1 MELFDYKKNILHF
14 DNFNLFDIAK
24 QQQTPFYL
32 YSKNKIIDNLND
44 YQKSLSG
51 LDHLICYS
59 VKANSSLSILSI
71 LAKKG
76 CGFDIVSGGELD
88 KSIKA
93 GGSASN
99 IVFSGVGKTDDEI
112 FLGIK
117 NNILC
122 FNVESESELLK
133 INSIASDV
141 GKKAN
146 IAIRVNP
153 EISAKT
159 HPYIATGMSDNKFG
173 LSHGEAIQLYTA
185 AAKLEHIKIKG
196 IDFHIG
202 SQITETAPFQ
212 DSLDVVSGIVAEL
225 RKKNIEL
232 EHIDIGGGLGIRYN
246 DERPPTKTEFIN
258 SIKKNLQS
266 LGLKVILEPGR
277 SIVGDSGIILSKILY
292 IKKTPSKNFL
302 IVDLGMNDF
311 IRPPLYSAFHPIREV
326 FKENKVKETY
336 DVVGPVCESADFVG
350 KNRNLSV
357 KEGDFL
363 VIENAGAYGFVLSSN
378 YNSRVRPS
386 EWMIIDGK
394 AKCVRKRETIDQL
407 TLTETIDV

>member
-1 MELFDYKKNILHF
+1 MKK
-14 DNFNLFDIAK
+14 K
-24 QQQTPFYL
+24 
-32 YSKNKIIDNLND
+32 
-44 YQKSLSG
+44 
-51 LDHLICYS
+51 
-59 VKANSSLSILSI
+59 
-71 LAKKG
+71 
-76 CGFDIVSGGELD
+76 
-88 KSIKA
+88 
-93 GGSASN
+93 
-99 IVFSGVGKTDDEI
+99 
-112 FLGIK
+112 
-117 NNILC
+117 
-122 FNVESESELLK
+122 SELLK
-133 INSIASDV
+133 INSIASNV

-173 LSHGEAIQLYTA
+173 LSHGEAIQLYTT

-292 IKKTPSKNFL
+292 
-302 IVDLGMNDF
+302 
-311 IRPPLYSAFHPIREV
+311 
-326 FKENKVKETY
+326 VK
-336 DVVGPVCESADFVG
+336 
-350 KNRNLSV
+350 
-357 KEGDFL
+357 
-363 VIENAGAYGFVLSSN
+363 
-378 YNSRVRPS
+378 
-386 EWMIIDGK
+386 
-394 AKCVRKRETIDQL
+394 
-407 TLTETIDV
+407 